1 MNAQGATKPSSHQIG
16 ADLEADAERLLQR
29 WGINF
34 VPKKAFV
41 TAHGNVVTPDFWLP
55 ATKQRPSVIIECKN
69 FGVMAKRTSDSR
81 RRKAQEALYLL
92 VQIRRYCSETAQS
105 RIIVV
110 TGSQGFTVD
119 QIKLLTA
126 ELQPDFHVLSVSN
139 LKLFRELIDQNKACD
154 PCHI

>member
-1 MNAQGATKPSSHQIG
+1 MNTQDAIKPSSHQIG
-16 ADLEADAERLLQR
+16 ADLEACVGRLLQG
-29 WGINF
+29 WGIDF

-41 TAHGNVVTPDFWLP
+41 TTHGNVVTPDFWLP
-55 ATKQRPSVIIECKN
+55 VTKQRPPVIIECKN
-69 FGVMAKRTSDSR
+69 FGVTAKSTSDSR

-110 TGSQGFTVD
+110 TGSQGFTGD

-126 ELQPDFHVLSVSN
+126 ELQPDFHVPSISDLN
-139 LKLFRELIDQNKACD
+139 LFRELIDHNE
-154 PCHI
+154 

>member
-1 MNAQGATKPSSHQIG
+1 MGSGRLYDRDRSMNAQGATKPSSHQIG

-92 VQIRRYCSETAQS
+92 VQIRRYCSETAQRLLRRARS
-105 RIIVV
+105 GLKPMMTLFVYGVENETREEKA
-110 TGSQGFTVD
+110 TGSSRMESWHG
-119 QIKLLTA
+119 
-126 ELQPDFHVLSVSN
+126 
-139 LKLFRELIDQNKACD
+139 
-154 PCHI
+154 